1 MASSSCEEER
11 SSETALEPKSVRRSP
26 RLNPVSQELMTTE
39 KEAIPTPNEPSTS
52 RGIIKASGEETTTPL
67 RRSKRIAAKLKTA
80 VPSQQMKQKKSIVK
94 RKLKIKKSV
103 QRKNWKKRIVETV
116 TVSVT
121 TYEMTEATDLSIM
134 DLLSDTE
141 SDFDE
146 SDFFLP

>member
-1 MASSSCEEER
+1 MASSSSEEER

-103 QRKNWKKRIVETV
+103 QRKTEKKRDF
-116 TVSVT
+116 SVT